1 MNVRKTASRSDPRV
15 LRSRRALGDALV
27 ELLHERRFDDIT
39 VQDILDRASV
49 GRATFYAH

>member
-1 MNVRKTASRSDPRV
+1 MTVRKRASRSDPRV

-39 VQDILDRASV
+39 GHISISRSV
-49 GRATFYAH
+49 LTLAP